1 MNDWLFEFVEESH
14 KRLYSEKTPP
24 VHQEAPRPA
33 HAASREE
40 AFEIAAQAA
49 IARALTLVRVHEN
62 LVPEPFT
69 RASRQTDSE
78 LLSELL
84 DHKEVDAELF
94 WLDVLR
100 KAGTADP
107 AATLARGIL
116 GYDKKS
122 DKLVP
127 ISSMRKETKRI
138 QRVLGA
144 DHPSSPLFLFFEDVI
159 LELKGVLDNRGAL
172 SDSREKRFVA
182 AVGPIDDYGLRLW
195 EKKLL
200 GGPVLHL
207 EAAADRML
215 DFLLSQARKQGK
227 FFGWSRDSE
236 GRAITAHETAKALS
250 AIAPHGRNDK
260 EFAIIK
266 KAANSLKR
274 MRDERTKTWN
284 HGLHGPTGVTSY
296 LSTAFCCRA
305 LFRVF
310 GHDDPE
316 AKESAERIQT
326 YLATKQAR
334 RDGGLADGRSGFHSF
349 LTYCHML
356 RAILTP
362 RILIAPKTLRFARK
376 AINPLQDLA
385 LYDSLRDDPHRYA
398 LALATG
404 LLAIHELS
412 THDPKAVDTERRYE
426 ITKALTATANRKH
439 RIKPFIIERLVGPDG
454 QTTEFSHAT
463 TPWIISALATVPESN
478 KAHLIA
484 SSLAMTRHMTD
495 NGGVDFRPG
504 HDGTTW
510 GTAYAFGAIR
520 RSVEIMK
527 ECHDRSA
534 FDERKPRNEN
544 PLD

>member
-1 MNDWLFEFVEESH
+1 MNDWLFKFVEESH
-14 KRLYSEKTPP
+14 DRLYGQTTPP
-24 VHQEAPRPA
+24 DRGEPPLPP
-33 HAASREE
+33 HATSREE
-40 AFEIAAQAA
+40 AIEIAAQAA

-69 RASRQTDSE
+69 RASRQNDSE

-84 DHKEVDAELF
+84 EHKEVDAELF

-122 DKLVP
+122 DELIP
-127 ISSMRKETKRI
+127 ITAMRKETKRI

-144 DHPSSPLFLFFEDVI
+144 DDTKSPLFLFFEDVI

-172 SDSREKRFVA
+172 SDSREKRLVA

-195 EKKLL
+195 EKTLL
-200 GGPVLHL
+200 LDPVLHL
-207 EAAADRML
+207 EAMAERMQ
-215 DFLLSQARKQGK
+215 DFLLSQARKQGNL
-227 FFGWSRDSE
+227 FGWSRDSE

-250 AIAPHGRNDK
+250 AIAPHRRNEK

-266 KAANSLKR
+266 RAANSLKR
-274 MRDERTKTWN
+274 MRDESTKTWL
-284 HGLHGPTGVTSY
+284 HGLHGPAGVTSY

-310 GHDDPE
+310 GGDDPE
-316 AKESAERIQT
+316 ARESAEKLQAH
-326 YLATKQAR
+326 LATKQAR
-334 RDGGLADGRSGFHSF
+334 SDGRLADGKNGFHSF

-362 RILIAPKTLRFARK
+362 RTSVAPKTLRFARN
-376 AINPLQDLA
+376 AINPLQDLS

-412 THDPKAVDTERRYE
+412 THDPKAVDTKRRYE
-426 ITKALTATANRKH
+426 LTKALTATANRKQ
-439 RIKPFIIERLVGPDG
+439 RIKPFIIERVLGPDG
-454 QTTEFSHAT
+454 QTTEFAHAT

-527 ECHDRSA
+527 DCHKEGA
-534 FDERKPRNEN
+534 FDPPKPRNEH